1 MKPMERVEELE
12 EPCDGQPMSYWQEGH
27 VSLRGNACLIDLEL
41 PVSLYTV
48 DLVAGIG
55 CKQQR

>member
-1 MKPMERVEELE
+1 MERVEELE

-48 DLVAGIG
+48 DLVAGRG